1 MGTGSRQTWGASG
14 ADSSGPN
21 LPLQRVGPNDLVS
34 ISVYGA
40 PELTRSFRV
49 GADGMLRLPML
60 GTGIKA
66 QELMPAD
73 LEVRISERLR
83 DAGLF
88 IAPIVSVSIA
98 EYASRAISVVGAVRH
113 PLTFQASTPISLL
126 EALARAEGLSPEAGP
141 ELLVTL
147 NSPGPPVRIVIK
159 DLLEGTNP
167 DLNLLLT
174 GREQIRVPERGRF
187 YVVGNVKK
195 PGSFPY
201 HEAKEDTVLKALALS
216 EGLLPYSN
224 SKAYILRKQAGVS
237 SEIPVEL
244 KRLMLRKTP
253 DVGLLEGDILYV
265 PDAKGARA
273 GLAVLEKA
281 LVIGSAATTALIYA
295 GVR

>member
-1 MGTGSRQTWGASG
+1 MGTGSRQTWGAGG